1 MMFSRTG
8 HTWRPVLGAM
18 LLLSFVVLFPS
29 VCHAGPAPEAIMLP
43 DRTTVVPNS
52 PQDSPHF
59 SPWGTA
65 GSGSVGLAGEPA
77 PAAAAAPYCTELVRN
92 GSFETGTFM
101 YWSTS
106 GSPSVVMG
114 GYDGLQ
120 MAQLGGRN
128 HANDRVYQVIPCPFY
143 AETLGY
149 AFTVG
154 MQTEEVGS
162 GAYDCL
168 TVRFASIN
176 GSENVG
182 QICNNVSQVGGIPFF
197 VPLWSHVACP
207 PGGTYEVSFAATTD
221 ADLPTWFWV
230 DAVSLVPC
238 CRDDP
243 YEPNDTFATAVTG
256 QSLYQV
262 ILCPQGDEDWF
273 RFEASAGQRIRLYL
287 WMQDGGEGTVCL
299 VSPQGTEKACDSE
312 VYPGSAIVEYV
323 ADSSGWWRARVHD
336 PAYSTRGQRL
346 QLSIEV
352 GVAPPTP
359 TRTSTPTA
367 TSVPPPSTAT
377 PTWTSTGVPPPPTVT
392 ATRTATGLPPPT
404 STRTPTATV
413 PGTVRRVYL
422 PLVLKRFWSP
432 RPEDCTELVVNGGFE
447 SGGLAN
453 WSLWGDVGLGSG
465 RSSANGAW
473 LGGRNNAE
481 GELWQWMTIPAGAS
495 VVPWG
500 FWWKAEVANEQPDD
514 MVFVYIQGAEP
525 GPRLLTLRADGALNE
540 WRHEVVD
547 LSPYA
552 GQGFFLTF
560 RVHTDGSVPT
570 TFRIDDVSVQSCF
583 RP

>member
-1 MMFSRTG
+1 MSIRGRSTSRLA
-8 HTWRPVLGAM
+8 LGAM
-18 LLLSFVVLFPS
+18 LLLTIVFLRPS
-29 VCHAGPAPEAIMLP
+29 VCRAGPEPETAVPLDRSRVAPGNSLATDGHPLWTIPGSPVLALP
-43 DRTTVVPNS
+43 AR
-52 PQDSPHF
+52 
-59 SPWGTA
+59 
-65 GSGSVGLAGEPA
+65 
-77 PAAAAAPYCTELVRN
+77 PAASAAVAPYCTELVRN
-92 GSFETGTFM
+92 GSFETGNFM

-106 GSPSVVMG
+106 GSPSVVLG

-154 MQTEEVGS
+154 MQTDEVGS

-176 GSENVG
+176 GSENVA
-182 QICNNVSQVGGIPFF
+182 QICNNAFLVGGVVFF

-230 DAVSLVPC
+230 DSVSLTPC

-299 VSPQGTEKACDSE
+299 VSPQGTEVACDSQ
-312 VYPGSAIVEYV
+312 VYPGSAVVEYV
-323 ADSSGWWRARVHD
+323 ADSSGWWRARVYD
-336 PAYSTRGQRL
+336 PQYTTRGQRL

-359 TRTSTPTA
+359 TRTPTPTA
-367 TSVPPPSTAT
+367 
-377 PTWTSTGVPPPPTVT
+377 TGVPPPPTIT
-392 ATRTATGLPPPT
+392 PTRTATGLPPPT
-404 STRTPTATV
+404 STRTPTATI
-413 PGTVRRVYL
+413 PGTVLRVYL
-422 PLVLKRFWSP
+422 PLVLKHFWSP
-432 RPEDCTELVVNGGFE
+432 RPEDCTELVANGNFE
-447 SGGLAN
+447 NGLA
-453 WSLWGDVGLGSG
+453 SWGANGSG
-465 RSSANGAW
+465 SLGTGRNSAHGGM
-473 LGGRNNAE
+473 LGGENNSQ
-481 GELWQWMTIPAGAS
+481 GELLQWINVPAGAS
-495 VVPWG
+495 PVTWE
-500 FWWKAEVANEQPDD
+500 FWWKAEVPNEQPGD
-514 MVFVYIQGAEP
+514 MAFVYIQGAEENQ
-525 GPRLLTLRADGALNE
+525 RLLTLYAQGTLNE

-552 GQGFFLTF
+552 GQGFFLSF
-560 RVHTDGSVPT
+560 GVHTDESVPT
-570 TFRIDDVSVQSCF
+570 TFRFDDVSVRACM